1 MSENVDINHK
11 KLGINLFNYVWTLL
25 DKSDRTQAEIDDMIH
40 SAHASRYHWGKAGTK
55 VHFARG
61 EWQISRV
68 YAVIGRSE
76 PAYYHANRCLQI
88 CEANNIADFD
98 LAYAYEALA
107 RAAAVAG
114 DKEELTEYL
123 AKANAAGENIAEED
137 DKKLFY
143 SDIVSVPTL

>member
-1 MSENVDINHK
+1 MSENVDIDHK
-11 KLGINLFNYVWTLL
+11 RLGIDLFNYVWTLL
-25 DKSDRTQAEIDDMIH
+25 DKSDRTQEEIDDMIH
-40 SAHASRYHWGKAGTK
+40 SAHASRYHWSKVGTQ

-68 YAVIGRSE
+68 YAVVGRSE
-76 PAYYHANRCLQI
+76 PAYYHGNRCLQI

-114 DKEELTEYL
+114 NKAELTEYL

-143 SDIVSVPTL
+143 SDIASVPTL